1 MHVKKKYWVSNS
13 FLGRAIK
20 RGCTRSRVLLYQI
33 DVDISCFVIKVQ
45 KMTFT
50 KLLVLVHSSVWNMLL
65 FSFLNIIPLALVFKT
80 CTLQETTSS
89 KGGILIFFCI
99 SVELYNSYKYD
110 RVCINNWYTYKQ
122 KSRDYIIVSFKFS
135 GEKIKAT
142 FCLRKTLWHILETK
156 MTIISMSVNQP

>member
-1 MHVKKKYWVSNS
+1 M
-13 FLGRAIK
+13 
-20 RGCTRSRVLLYQI
+20 LYQI
-33 DVDISCFVIKVQ
+33 DVTCISCFVIKVQ

-50 KLLVLVHSSVWNMLL
+50 KLLVLVHSSVLNMLL

-89 KGGILIFFCI
+89 KGGIIFFCI

-122 KSRDYIIVSFKFS
+122 KSRDYIIVSFIFPR
-135 GEKIKAT
+135 EKNQSN
-142 FCLRKTLWHILETK
+142 LTLTYNI
-156 MTIISMSVNQP
+156 MTYFRYKNDHYFYVCKSAITVGWCFV